1 MPKSYW
7 LNIGPYPIGLPSF
20 GITFSKMSERR
31 YEAFEKTTG
40 SSVDAPV
47 PEAPPVPST
56 TPKLDTNYHLVV
68 VALAFEKTT
77 GSSVDAPVPEA
88 PVPSTTP
95 KLDANYHLVVV
106 ALLLSIMNKKDLFEI
121 EKWKR

>member
-1 MPKSYW
+1 METVCSRLIFVYMPKSYW

-20 GITFSKMSERR
+20 GITFTKMSERR

-40 SSVDAPV
+40 SSVD
-47 PEAPPVPST
+47 
-56 TPKLDTNYHLVV
+56 
-68 VALAFEKTT
+68 
-77 GSSVDAPVPEA
+77 A

>member
-1 MPKSYW
+1 METVCSRLIFVYMPKSYW

-20 GITFSKMSERR
+20 GITFTKMSERR

-56 TPKLDTNYHLVV
+56 TPKLD
-68 VALAFEKTT
+68 
-77 GSSVDAPVPEA
+77 
-88 PVPSTTP
+88 
-95 KLDANYHLVVV
+95 ANYHLVVV
-106 ALLLSIMNKKDLFEI
+106 ALLLSIAMIAMNKKDLFEI

>member
-1 MPKSYW
+1 METVCSRLIFVYMPKSYW

-20 GITFSKMSERR
+20 GITFTKMSERR

-47 PEAPPVPST
+47 PEAP
-56 TPKLDTNYHLVV
+56 
-68 VALAFEKTT
+68 
-77 GSSVDAPVPEA
+77 VPEA

-95 KLDANYHLVVV
+95 KLDRNYHLVVV